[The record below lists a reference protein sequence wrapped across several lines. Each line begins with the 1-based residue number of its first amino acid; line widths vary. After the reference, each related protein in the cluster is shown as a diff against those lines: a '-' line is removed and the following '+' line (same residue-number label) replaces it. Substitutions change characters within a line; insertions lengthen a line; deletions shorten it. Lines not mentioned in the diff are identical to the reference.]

1 MLHCKRARKTIS
13 MVFHNDVTLNLENI
27 CALQNGGIS
36 ERLSLECRDLV
47 SATRGSQLDVSGQL
61 QNQNEQK
68 KH

>member
-1 MLHCKRARKTIS
+1 MRARKTIS

-27 CALQNGGIS
+27 INDLCSQNGGMF
-36 ERLSLECRDLV
+36 EKLSLECRDLV
-47 SATRGSQLDVSGQL
+47 STTRGSHFDISEPL